1 MMTDCSTRASSD
13 SESNASR
20 TQRQAVGG
28 APQARSGVERV
39 NQRGN
44 EGGMSE
50 VVRSSFETP
59 CSDENVPSTSQRLQ
73 QMRNEC
79 RGQFAGVKLGVTRA
93 ALDQRRREQRALL
106 HMKTMRIWHLKK
118 RCKEIAADV
127 NNQFDQ
133 LSERLLQYRG
143 DPNWLIECFAVV
155 FNDSAATVMEYE
167 KEIKKLYREVAEHK
181 HAVYKKV
188 QVKKNGPSVSSVQ
201 NSPAVTE
208 NVPEASSVPTVAGFL
223 VHHNPFTVLDH
234 KIHLAGMN
242 MDSDSDDEEMVP
254 LLDPRRNRSDH
265 SVSSLVQKQETS
277 AGELPA
283 ESNINIQPAYGNKD
297 QNCPSP
303 SVFQMNEDNPV
314 QSENTPQKNPQT
326 MSRSKWKPR
335 EPPTFTGRLKEDVHQ
350 WTAIVTQYFTLVPG
364 TNQQQLTYAVSLL
377 RGFAI
382 EWYNAEV
389 KKDNPADWKSLS
401 KALILRFGST
411 ARSKRALLKIMQ
423 LKQDKD
429 DVLQYAAKFES
440 LKAQMETY
448 DEQMLLMRFI
458 FGLKD
463 DLIEPVFMQYPKTVQ
478 EAKQVAENIEIV
490 HQGVERHE
498 KSKTAKGQNQTSN
511 KKRGKKGILGN
522 SSVVRG
528 QSSNQSAGFK
538 TRSRK
543 TRNSFASVSC
553 NISRNVYQN
562 SVQNSLYSRPLVQ
575 KGTVLDESSDR
586 KCAAAKWREFI
597 RPLSH
602 RERAGVW
609 RSYVKKRGSIVVA
622 DLEALTC
629 VKEPKTAV
637 VDAGKK
643 QYHKSSNDRSSSDT
657 QRTRSTR
664 SHQSNRLLRREK
676 ERLVREQV
684 RERRIVARLL
694 ATRVSPSDGGQ
705 SGGTGLRT
713 TVTTSALQDWSSTQM
728 KSIEPGTGGLKT
740 SQKQLTSVAVHQSID
755 REIEDG
761 ILLVVP
767 VRIQGREYRA
777 LIDSG
782 ATRSFISPACIT
794 ETGSKTRKNNTF
806 LELGNGW
813 KVLSKFE
820 AMGIPVV
827 IAGRTF
833 KIDFTVSDLLH
844 NVDIVLGYYLVED
857 SITLSWTGVPEIC
870 TFWTPTG

>member
-1 MMTDCSTRASSD
+1 
-13 SESNASR
+13 
-20 TQRQAVGG
+20 
-28 APQARSGVERV
+28 
-39 NQRGN
+39 
-44 EGGMSE
+44 
-50 VVRSSFETP
+50 
-59 CSDENVPSTSQRLQ
+59 
-73 QMRNEC
+73 
-79 RGQFAGVKLGVTRA
+79 
-93 ALDQRRREQRALL
+93 
-106 HMKTMRIWHLKK
+106 
-118 RCKEIAADV
+118 
-127 NNQFDQ
+127 
-133 LSERLLQYRG
+133 
-143 DPNWLIECFAVV
+143 
-155 FNDSAATVMEYE
+155 
-167 KEIKKLYREVAEHK
+167 
-181 HAVYKKV
+181 
-188 QVKKNGPSVSSVQ
+188 
-201 NSPAVTE
+201 
-208 NVPEASSVPTVAGFL
+208 
-223 VHHNPFTVLDH
+223 
-234 KIHLAGMN
+234 
-242 MDSDSDDEEMVP
+242 
-254 LLDPRRNRSDH
+254 
-265 SVSSLVQKQETS
+265 
-277 AGELPA
+277 
-283 ESNINIQPAYGNKD
+283 
-297 QNCPSP
+297 
-303 SVFQMNEDNPV
+303 
-314 QSENTPQKNPQT
+314 
-326 MSRSKWKPR
+326 MSRSEWKPR
-335 EPPTFTGRLKEDVHQ
+335 EPPTFSGRLKEDVHQ

-364 TNQQQLTYAVSLL
+364 TDQQQLTYAVSLL
-377 RGFAI
+377 RGTAI

-389 KKDNPADWKSLS
+389 KKDNPTDWKSLS
-401 KALILRFGST
+401 EALILRFGST

-458 FGLKD
+458 FGLKE

-498 KSKTAKGQNQTSN
+498 KFKTAKGKNQTSN
-511 KKRGKKGILGN
+511 KKQGKKGILGN
-522 SSVVRG
+522 VSVVRG
-528 QSSNQSAGFK
+528 QYSNQSAGFK
-538 TRSRK
+538 MRSRK
-543 TRNSFASVSC
+543 TRSSFAQVSC
-553 NISRNVYQN
+553 NISR
-562 SVQNSLYSRPLVQ
+562 SVNQKSVHHSLFSRPPVQ
-575 KGTVLDESSDR
+575 KGTILGSSDS

-602 RERAGVW
+602 RDRAGVW

-629 VKEPKTAV
+629 AKEVKTAV
-637 VDAGKK
+637 IDAGKK
-643 QYHKSSNDRSSSDT
+643 QYRKSSNDQSSSDI

-676 ERLVREQV
+676 ERMVREQV

-713 TVTTSALQDWSSTQM
+713 TVTTSALQDWSSTEM
-728 KSIEPGTGGLKT
+728 KRIEPGHGEEKT

-755 REIEDG
+755 REISDG

-806 LELGNGW
+806 LELGNGS

-820 AMGIPVV
+820 AMDIPVV

-833 KIDFTVSDLLH
+833 RIDFTVSDLLH
-844 NVDIVLGYYLVED
+844 NVDIVLGITWLKKYNPLVDWSTGNLYILDSHSLMRLFGEWLEAKYKIGTVKLLYSHED
-857 SITLSWTGVPEIC
+857 IEALKNPAVTDKIAVIANPRFWQFENCRGSFSFKGDEKWKKTYCTLRIDRPVACTMKVKRLVNHAKLPIRGSTGAAGYDLHAAEKCVPYQQMHEA
-870 TFWTPTG
+870 